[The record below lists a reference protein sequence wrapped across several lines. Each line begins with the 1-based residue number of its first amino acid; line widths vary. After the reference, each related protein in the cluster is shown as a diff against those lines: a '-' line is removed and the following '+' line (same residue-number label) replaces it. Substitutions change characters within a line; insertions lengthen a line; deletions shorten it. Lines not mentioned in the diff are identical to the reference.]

1 MQDLHF
7 GTPSNETY
15 SLIELPSEILSLLSN
30 ETPLELEIKGQ
41 PNDETMLCTPNA
53 VYAVRAVQSSNTLLL
68 CSTRDQGGSSL
79 QVKANLSQ
87 TLDCTPCLPRLDRID
102 DLLAEHTWIH
112 DEPDPIKVVRIYTIP
127 HSYSDAES
135 RANAYLAT
143 H

>member
-68 CSTRDQGGSSL
+68 CSTRDEGGL

-87 TLDCTPCLPRLDRID
+87 TLDCTLCLPRLDRID

-112 DEPDPIKVVRIYTIP
+112 DEPDPIKVVRMPTIVTLTVLTR
-127 HSYSDAES
+127 ES

-143 H
+143 R